1 MKNALMALFAFA
13 LLAAACGDD
22 DSVEPEL
29 SDGGSVTL
37 MTHDSFVVSDGVLG
51 LDAELFEV
59 YESGNLDGVFPELRI
74 DDQHRVTPIDFG
86 DVCVNY
92 WIDALP
98 DGAEPPTT
106 LEDLTDPV
114 YADQL
119 VVMSPESSSPGLAF
133 LLATVNG
140 TDDWEQYW
148 ADLVVNGVSVT
159 AGWSDAY
166 YGEFTAG

>member
-1 MKNALMALFAFA
+1 MKKILVALFAFA

-22 DSVEPEL
+22 DSVESEL

-37 MTHDSFVVSDGVLG
+37 MTHDSFVVSDAVLQAFTAETGISVELLQSGDAGAMVSEAILTKDTPLADVMFGIDNTFLQRG

-98 DGAEPPTT
+98 
-106 LEDLTDPV
+106 LSLIHI
-114 YADQL
+114 
-119 VVMSPESSSPGLAF
+119 
-133 LLATVNG
+133 
-140 TDDWEQYW
+140 
-148 ADLVVNGVSVT
+148 
-159 AGWSDAY
+159 
-166 YGEFTAG
+166 